1 MNKRIKGS
9 LKPYRDNIKSVI
21 YTFILSASIILST
34 SFILY
39 CCTLEHFLTAHYGYV
54 IEMLKKD
61 YKNNT
66 ILTKN
71 YYTNTNIEITL
82 KKKVYV
88 LKNNVFVETKKS
100 NFKNYFFSYS
110 IPNLHATVYI
120 GSHTLFDSDNGLQIK
135 VDMKQAHNI
144 LFVILVLMSSNIVFY
159 SIFHQ
164 YILIIKLKALQSF
177 KLSAQEY
184 ALSERTTSYLIS
196 IMHHKLNTPL
206 KIIST
211 KSRVLAQI
219 IFESNMNGEVKKKV
233 EKDYINLHN
242 ALINIFEITN
252 KLKSFKAN
260 SQKELNIYKLFG
272 IAIETIE
279 ILRDDDFTIDV
290 DRRTKLFEINKIKLS
305 PHEMIQVFINQI
317 KFSVEEMSTEINI
330 KLFNSNNEKIQILF
344 SDNGNPIT
352 DEVRELVKKK
362 ATLDSLDP
370 EDRNEYYTDLLLN
383 LSILENSG
391 GSLKVLSSNENG
403 TTYEI
408 VIPVFKLDLKNK
420 KGKLN

>member
-1 MNKRIKGS
+1 
-9 LKPYRDNIKSVI
+9 
-21 YTFILSASIILST
+21 
-34 SFILY
+34 
-39 CCTLEHFLTAHYGYV
+39 
-54 IEMLKKD
+54 MLKKD